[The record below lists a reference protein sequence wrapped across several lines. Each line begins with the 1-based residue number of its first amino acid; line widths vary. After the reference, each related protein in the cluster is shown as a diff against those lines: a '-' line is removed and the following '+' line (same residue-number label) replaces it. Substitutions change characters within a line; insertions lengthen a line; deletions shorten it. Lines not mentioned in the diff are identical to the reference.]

1 MKIPNVI
8 GTFCHSLSTLTVVL
22 VLFFCCW
29 ISVDAAQQPNVLVI
43 LADDLGYSDLGCY
56 GGEIPTPNI
65 DALAAGGAR
74 LTQFYT
80 SARCCPS
87 RASLM
92 TGLYPTQAGIGD
104 FVSHKPNK
112 KRGPGYLGRLSD
124 HCVTLAEVLK
134 PAGYGCYYVGKW
146 HMHTTTGPI
155 VRGFDEFYGYTKDHS
170 HDQSSAMFPSSR
182 WTVGHRH
189 THASIWKWRLEL
201 SQAKMT
207 R

>member
-29 ISVDAAQQPNVLVI
+29 ISVDAAQQPNILVI

-87 RASLM
+87 RA
-92 TGLYPTQAGIGD
+92 
-104 FVSHKPNK
+104 
-112 KRGPGYLGRLSD
+112 
-124 HCVTLAEVLK
+124 
-134 PAGYGCYYVGKW
+134 
-146 HMHTTTGPI
+146 
-155 VRGFDEFYGYTKDHS
+155 
-170 HDQSSAMFPSSR
+170 
-182 WTVGHRH
+182 
-189 THASIWKWRLEL
+189 
-201 SQAKMT
+201 
-207 R
+207 